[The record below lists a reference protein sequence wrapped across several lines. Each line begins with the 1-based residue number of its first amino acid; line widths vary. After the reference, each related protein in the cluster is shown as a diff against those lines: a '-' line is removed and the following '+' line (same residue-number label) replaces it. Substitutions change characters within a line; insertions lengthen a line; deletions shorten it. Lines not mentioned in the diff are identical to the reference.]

1 MATREDAL
9 AELYRRGK
17 LDERQRSVVEELA
30 KRGRI
35 QLEPLDD
42 SPGIVDYLMMGLEPA
57 ATMVS
62 GAIAEPVAGI
72 AGLAKTITTGAEA
85 GAETIGQIQEAMT
98 YQPRTEAGKRGMRAI
113 GETLGPVIEPVGEA
127 VQAVGDIAYR
137 AGGPI
142 AGAGV
147 VTALAAIPELLGLK
161 GSRAAKKMAARN
173 ILQRTDPTDLFDEAG
188 KFKPEIIESL
198 KASGIPESEF
208 LELIPERLPE
218 QIARQQRFTEAGVVP
233 TRGELTQEFGQQA
246 VEQRLLQTKGDVAS
260 EPLRQFKLKQSELIK
275 DKLDSSFGADV
286 TVGETGEL
294 IQDAL
299 QGRKK
304 LLRTQKNDLYNL
316 AAEKAKEV
324 GDIPVFGDSITDSIP
339 DEKTLRRLDRTS
351 KGAISDLN
359 ETLAEFGIIE
369 PTDAM
374 VRKGIDSEVL
384 TIENF
389 DDLRQALNQIERG
402 DQSGAASVAIGPIR
416 KALDIEVD
424 ELANTL
430 GERGLPTDVIEPLK
444 QARKTV
450 TQLKTEF
457 DPKGLINRLITKKGQ
472 GDDMIIEA
480 SKVYDKLSARSTP
493 VEQVSRTVNSLKKA
507 EGGDEALA
515 SMQTSVLMDLIDAGF
530 GTESRT
536 ISGIKTFNPIAF
548 KKRIKNIGEDKL
560 AKIFENNKKAFRNI
574 RNIEK
579 ISSDLVPTA
588 GAVPK
593 GSASVILDLM
603 NKLGVA
609 GISTK
614 VPGGAFLLGAVDKIA
629 QPVKTG
635 VDVRRALQTEPDV
648 IQLQNLADLHYPGIA
663 SALGISTALK
673 ESNE

>member
-1 MATREDAL
+1 MARDLFAPDATTNQKPKDL
-9 AELYRRGK
+9 FAIDTPRKQEIF
-17 LDERQRSVVEELA
+17 DEAQ
-30 KRGRI
+30 KRG
-35 QLEPLDD
+35 LL
-42 SPGIVDYLMMGLEPA
+42 DYLMMGLEPA

-72 AGLAKTITTGAEA
+72 AGLAKTITGGPEA

-98 YQPRTEAGKRGMRAI
+98 YQPRTEAGKRGMQAI
-113 GETLGPVIEPVGEA
+113 GETLGPVIEPIGKA
-127 VQAVGDIAYR
+127 VQAVGDIAYE
-137 AGGPI
+137 AGGPV
-142 AGAGV
+142 AGAGAI
-147 VTALAAIPELLGLK
+147 TALAAIPELLGLK
-161 GSRAAKKMAARN
+161 GSRAAKKMAARS
-173 ILQRTDPTDLFDEAG
+173 ILQRTDPSDLFDDAG

-198 KASGIPESEF
+198 RASGIPESEF

-218 QIARQQRFTEAGVVP
+218 QIARQQRFKEAGVP
-233 TRGELTQEFGQQA
+233 LTRGELAQEFGQQA
-246 VEQRLLQTKGDVAS
+246 TEQRLLQTMGDVAS
-260 EPLRQFKLKQSELIK
+260 EPLRQFKLKQSEIIK
-275 DKLDSSFGADV
+275 KHLDDTFGADV
-286 TVGETGEL
+286 TASETGEL

-299 QGRKK
+299 SGRKK
-304 LLRTQKNDLYNL
+304 MLRTQKNQLYKD
-316 AAEKAKEV
+316 AAEKAREI
-324 GDIPVFGDSITDSIP
+324 GDVPVLGDSIADSIL
-339 DEKTLRRLDRTS
+339 DERTLRRLDRTS

-369 PTDAM
+369 PTEAM
-374 VRKGIDSEVL
+374 IRKGIEPEVL
-384 TIENF
+384 TLENF
-389 DDLRQALNQIERG
+389 DDLRQALNQIDRG

-416 KALDIEVD
+416 KALDLEVD
-424 ELANTL
+424 ELATTL
-430 GERGLPTDVIEPLK
+430 GERGLPADVIEPLK

-472 GDDMIIEA
+472 GDDMIVEA
-480 SKVYDKLSARSTP
+480 SKIYDKLSARSTP
-493 VEQVSRTVNSLKKA
+493 VEQVSRTVNSLKRT
-507 EGGDEALA
+507 EGGEGALA
-515 SMQTSVLMDLIDAGF
+515 SLQTSIMMDLIDAGF

-560 AKIFENNKKAFRNI
+560 AKIFENNREAFRAI

-614 VPGGAFLLGAVDKIA
+614 VPGGAFLMGAVDKIA

-635 VDVRRALQTEPDV
+635 VDVRRALKAEPDV
-648 IQLQNLADLHYPGIA
+648 IQLQSLADLHYPGIA

-673 ESNE
+673 ETNE